1 MDRLAGTR
9 AASTDSARR
18 IGAHRRRGRYLRAA
32 CAAAAVTLAVGACS
46 SSDDGSGSS
55 TAASSSGTSVAASST
70 GMLPIGNADLQ
81 SLVESTAKEL
91 MLPGVVVLLRTPTGD
106 QTVTYGTTERDGGA
120 PVSLDD
126 HIRVGSNTKTWTGTV
141 ILQQVQEGKIA
152 LADPVSKYRPDVPG
166 GDGITIEQLLNMR
179 SGLFN
184 YSETLELNEALDQDP
199 QKVWTPDQLLALAFA
214 HPPYFPPGQGYHYSN
229 TNFVLLGL
237 IAEQLDGKPLQQV
250 FEQRLF
256 GPLGLANTLFPDTN
270 ALPAPNSHGYMFG
283 TNVQTMTDPAL
294 PAEMQ
299 AAAKAGTLAPNDVTD
314 DNPSWAWSAGSGIS
328 TANDLATWVQDLA
341 GGKALDAQ
349 MQAVRMAAF
358 QPTDPSKPDGPEY
371 GLAMAKMGPLYG
383 HTGELPGYNSFMGSD
398 PDSGVTL
405 VVWANLAPAAN
416 GQDPASGIAKTIVD
430 EMFPPA
436 SAPSPTSAP
445 TPTS

>member
-1 MDRLAGTR
+1 MLG
-9 AASTDSARR
+9 SARTFS
-18 IGAHRRRGRYLRAA
+18 AHRRRHRFLRAA
-32 CAAAAVTLAVGACS
+32 ALAAAVALAVGACS
-46 SSDDGSGSS
+46 SDSDEGSSGS
-55 TAASSSGTSVAASST
+55 TAGSGTSAAASAT
-70 GMLPIGNADLQ
+70 GLLPIGNADLQ
-81 SLVESTAKEL
+81 SIVESTARDL

-106 QTVTYGTTERDGGA
+106 QTVTYGTTERGGGA
-120 PVSLDD
+120 PVTLDD
-126 HIRVGSNTKTWTGTV
+126 HVRVGSNTKTWTGTA

-184 YSETLELNEALDQDP
+184 YSETPELNEALDQDP
-199 QKVWTPDQLLALAFA
+199 QKAWTPDELLALAFA

-237 IAEQLDGKPLQQV
+237 IAEQLDGKPLQEV
-250 FEQRLF
+250 FQDRLF
-256 GPLGLANTLFPDTN
+256 GPLGLENTVFPDSN
-270 ALPAPNSHGYMFG
+270 VLPTPYSRGYMYG

-299 AAAKAGTLAPNDVTD
+299 AEAKAGTLAPNDVTD
-314 DNPSWAWSAGSGIS
+314 GNPSWAWSAGAGIA
-328 TANDLATWVQDLA
+328 TANDLATWVEALA
-341 GGKALDAQ
+341 DGKALDTE
-349 MQAVRMAAF
+349 MQAVRMASF
-358 QPTDPSKPDGPEY
+358 QPTDPSKPGGPEY

-398 PDSGVTL
+398 PESGVTL

-430 EMFPPA
+430 TMFPPA
-436 SAPSPTSAP
+436 AVP
-445 TPTS
+445 TPTSVPTPSSTPAPTS

>member
-1 MDRLAGTR
+1 MLG
-9 AASTDSARR
+9 SARTF
-18 IGAHRRRGRYLRAA
+18 GAHRRRHRYLRAA
-32 CAAAAVTLAVGACS
+32 ALAAAVALAIGACS
-46 SSDDGSGSS
+46 SNSDEGSGAAGSS
-55 TAASSSGTSVAASST
+55 TAGSGTSAAASVT
-70 GMLPIGNADLQ
+70 GLLPIGNAELQ
-81 SLVESTAKEL
+81 SIVESTAKEL
-91 MLPGVVVLLRTPTGD
+91 MLPGVVVLLRTPSGD
-106 QTVTYGTTERDGGA
+106 QTVTYGTTERGGGA
-120 PVSLDD
+120 PVTLDD
-126 HIRVGSNTKTWTGTV
+126 HVRVGSNTKTWTGTV

-152 LADPVSKYRPDVPG
+152 LTDPVSKYRPDVPG

-199 QKVWTPDQLLALAFA
+199 QRTWTPDQLLALAFT

-237 IAEQLDGKPLQQV
+237 IAEQLDGKPLQEV
-250 FEQRLF
+250 FQDRLF
-256 GPLGLANTLFPDTN
+256 GPLGLKNTVFPDSN
-270 ALPAPNSHGYMFG
+270 ALPTPYSRGYMYG

-299 AAAKAGTLAPNDVTD
+299 AEAKAGTLAPNDVTD
-314 DNPSWAWSAGSGIS
+314 GNPSWAWSAGSGIA
-328 TANDLATWVQDLA
+328 TANDLATWVEALA
-341 GGKALDAQ
+341 DGKALDAE
-349 MQAVRMAAF
+349 MQAVRMASF
-358 QPTDPSKPDGPEY
+358 QPTDPTKPGGPEY

-398 PDSGVTL
+398 PESGVTL

-430 EMFPPA
+430 AMFPPA
-436 SAPSPTSAP
+436 AAPASIPAPAPTS
-445 TPTS
+445 

>member
-1 MDRLAGTR
+1 MLGSAGTF
-9 AASTDSARR
+9 S
-18 IGAHRRRGRYLRAA
+18 AHRRRHRYLRAA
-32 CAAAAVTLAVGACS
+32 ALAAAVTLAVGACS
-46 SSDDGSGSS
+46 SDSDDGSASSS
-55 TAASSSGTSVAASST
+55 TAGSGTSAAASAT
-70 GMLPIGNADLQ
+70 GLLPIGNADLQ
-81 SLVESTAKEL
+81 SIVESTAKEL
-91 MLPGVVVLLRTPTGD
+91 MLPGVVVLLRTPTGN
-106 QTVTYGTTERDGGA
+106 QTVTYGTTERGGGA
-120 PVSLDD
+120 PVTLDD
-126 HIRVGSNTKTWTGTV
+126 HIRVGSNTKTWTGTA

-199 QKVWTPDQLLALAFA
+199 QKVWTPDELLALAFA

-237 IAEQLDGKPLQQV
+237 IAEQLDGKPLQEV
-250 FEQRLF
+250 FQDRLF
-256 GPLGLANTLFPDTN
+256 GPLGLENTVFPDSN
-270 ALPAPNSHGYMFG
+270 ALPTPNSRGYMYG

-294 PAEMQ
+294 PAQMQ
-299 AAAKAGTLAPNDVTD
+299 AEAQAGTLAPNDVTD
-314 DNPSWAWSAGSGIS
+314 DNPSWAWSAGAGIA
-328 TANDLATWVQDLA
+328 TANDLATWVEALA
-341 GGKALDAQ
+341 DGKALDAE

-358 QPTDPSKPDGPEY
+358 QPADPTKPGGPEY

-430 EMFPPA
+430 AMFPPA
-436 SAPSPTSAP
+436 AEPASTPAPVPTS
-445 TPTS
+445 